1 MSAQRLLARPS
12 KYVYN
17 RNNFFFVQNRTFFL
31 VEHNLFA
38 GSGCVTVVNFVKPY
52 CSVCVRV
59 FVWQRI
65 IVRVPLSACKLFAYF
80 LAPLNADTCICLHFH
95 YSDNVQQNKKH
106 STGQRFILFCFFC
119 FFFLCTFSV
128 YFCQF
133 IQFTAAKMLSLPMTT
148 HPPILTVGALPH
160 CPHTF
165 ANVFVVYQ

>member
-17 RNNFFFVQNRTFFL
+17 RNNFFFVQNRTFFP

-119 FFFLCTFSV
+119 FFFCVLFL
-128 YFCQF
+128 YIF
-133 IQFTAAKMLSLPMTT
+133 ASLFN
-148 HPPILTVGALPH
+148 LLQQKCCH
-160 CPHTF
+160 CPWPLILR
-165 ANVFVVYQ
+165 Y